1 MGTRHRA
8 AVGISEESDAVVI
21 IVSEEKGTI
30 SIVHDGKIMP
40 VNSGD
45 QLKKRLKKYFASEIQ
60 TEKLQKMKQ
69 QSKNTALADKIKISL
84 EGVKS

>member
-21 IVSEEKGTI
+21 IVSEEKGAI

-40 VNSGD
+40 ISGGD

-60 TEKLQKMKQ
+60 SEKLKKIKQ
-69 QSKNTALADKIKISL
+69 QKKNTALTEKFK
-84 EGVKS
+84 KKF